1 MRQPPPVSTLRR
13 SHEDQMD
20 SQQAS
25 LSGSIRA
32 RPSAAP
38 IAGGGR
44 AGGEWRSCGVPFDTS
59 ERACELCVQP
69 DFYARRRG
77 SPKRCAVW
85 RYRHAYGLPQR

>member
-44 AGGEWRSCGVPFDTS
+44 AGGGEMPLARSSV
-59 ERACELCVQP
+59 
-69 DFYARRRG
+69 
-77 SPKRCAVW
+77 
-85 RYRHAYGLPQR
+85 